1 MRSDVMTA
9 LLHSVVP
16 LLLSG
21 ILTGTPRGQS

>member
-1 MRSDVMTA
+1 MGSGVMTA

-21 ILTGTPRGQS
+21 ILTRTPRGRS